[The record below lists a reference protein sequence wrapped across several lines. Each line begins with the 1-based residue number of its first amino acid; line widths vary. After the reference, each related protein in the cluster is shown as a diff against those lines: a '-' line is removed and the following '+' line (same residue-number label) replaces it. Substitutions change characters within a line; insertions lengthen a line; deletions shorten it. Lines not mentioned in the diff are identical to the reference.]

1 MSSGHL
7 PHLIDMSGKKRLRFH
22 WVRSNVGLISPT
34 SADLLALELQDSFCD
49 STDLK
54 ASWERTMM
62 PLPLLMFLAALFQV
76 PKHMLSR
83 MKVRELGK
91 LFQPLEND
99 EYLPNQPAHEEQPLQ
114 EQENRMRDH
123 NSTQPHCLFQMIV
136 YNIHSGVNKTPL
148 HMMPG
153 HALYAIDINKSV
165 LTAFNIIVS
174 CTKQLYLLVAS
185 WLATP

>member
-1 MSSGHL
+1 
-7 PHLIDMSGKKRLRFH
+7 
-22 WVRSNVGLISPT
+22 
-34 SADLLALELQDSFCD
+34 
-49 STDLK
+49 
-54 ASWERTMM
+54 MM

-83 MKVRELGK
+83 MKVRDLDE

-99 EYLPNQPAHEEQPLQ
+99 EFLPNQPAREEQSLQ
-114 EQENRMRDH
+114 AQQENRMRDH

-136 YNIHSGVNKTPL
+136 YNIHSGVEKTPL
-148 HMMPG
+148 HMMLR
-153 HALYAIDINKSV
+153 HALNALDSNKSL

-174 CTKQLYLLVAS
+174 CTKPLDLLVAS